1 MPAGH
6 PYRVLVAGAGV
17 AGLECVLALR
27 ALAEERVE
35 MEVLS
40 PEGEFSYRPLS
51 VTEPFG
57 VGDMY
62 RAPLSELL
70 SPVGARH
77 RLDALAAVDA
87 GRRRVTTVAGDVIEY
102 EALVVACGGQ
112 PGDPLPGALMF
123 HGTAGRDALRG
134 LLDELAGGQVRRV
147 VFAVPSGTAWA
158 LPLYELALLTAVHL
172 EARGRAGVEL
182 TLLTPE
188 RAPLALF
195 GRAASEAVGDLL
207 DLRGIAV
214 VPGAHPIE
222 FAQGRLR
229 ATGGISLAADR
240 VVSIPRL
247 VGPRLSGLPS
257 DAEGFIPTT
266 EHGAVRGVRGVYAA
280 GDAVSFPIKQ
290 GGIAAQQ
297 ADAVAE
303 VLAAR
308 AGAALTPRPFRPVLR
323 GLLLDRWSSPVPARR
338 AREWPRRHLRGGA
351 GAVVVAAEQGSRS
364 LSGAVPGR
372 ARRPRAARGAAHPRS
387 GSGGARSWRGR
398 GSDRVPEAL
407 SSASRGR
414 FATRPEVV

>member
-35 MEVLS
+35 IEVLS

-172 EARGRAGVEL
+172 EARGRAGRRAHPAHARARPACPVRPGRERGGRR
-182 TLLTPE
+182 PARPPWHRGGAR
-188 RAPLALF
+188 RAPDRVCA
-195 GRAASEAVGDLL
+195 GE
-207 DLRGIAV
+207 
-214 VPGAHPIE
+214 
-222 FAQGRLR
+222 LR
-229 ATGGISLAADR
+229 ATGGISLPADR

-266 EHGAVRGVRGVYAA
+266 EQGAVRGVRAVYAA

-323 GLLLDRWSSPVPARR
+323 GLLLTGGAPRYLR
-338 AREWPRRHLRGGA
+338 AEPTSGHGDISEVAPDPLWWPPSKVAGRYLAPFLAELAGREPLEAPLIPGAVRVEREVGATEAQTGSPRR
-351 GAVVVAAEQGSRS
+351 
-364 LSGAVPGR
+364 
-372 ARRPRAARGAAHPRS
+372 
-387 GSGGARSWRGR
+387 
-398 GSDRVPEAL
+398 
-407 SSASRGR
+407 
-414 FATRPEVV
+414 

>member
-35 MEVLS
+35 IDVLS
-40 PEGEFSYRPLS
+40 PESEFSYRPLS

-112 PGDPLPGALMF
+112 PGDPLPGALVF

-134 LLDELAGGQVRRV
+134 LLDELADGQVRRV

-158 LPLYELALLTAVHL
+158 LPLYELALLTAAHV

-222 FAQGRLR
+222 FAHAELR
-229 ATGGISLAADR
+229 ATGGISLPADR

-247 VGPRLSGLPS
+247 VGPRLPGLPS

-266 EHGAVRGVRGVYAA
+266 DHGAVRGLRAVYAA

-308 AGAALTPRPFRPVLR
+308 AGVALTPRPFRPVLR
-323 GLLLDRWSSPVPARR
+323 GLLLTGGAPRYLR
-338 AREWPRRHLRGGA
+338 AEPTSGHGDTSEVAPEPLWWPPSKVAGRHLAPFLAELAGREPLEA
-351 GAVVVAAEQGSRS
+351 PPIPGAVRVEREVGAAEAQTGSR
-364 LSGAVPGR
+364 GA
-372 ARRPRAARGAAHPRS
+372 
-387 GSGGARSWRGR
+387 
-398 GSDRVPEAL
+398 E
-407 SSASRGR
+407 
-414 FATRPEVV
+414 